1 MAGFAGFL
9 SLSLRQKQ
17 AQIAAMTT
25 LLPLPD
31 LPGVEALPASK
42 QPQRRRRV
50 VFLAFTDVEIVDL
63 CGPLDVFQH
72 ANNTLQLHGRDN
84 EPGYETL
91 VVALQAGRVKAA
103 GGLEIIATLGCDDE
117 LGEIDTL
124 IVPGSPWIERACAE
138 PRLIDWIQKTAP
150 GARRVVSVC
159 TGAFLLADAGLL
171 ENRAVTTHWLY
182 CDRLAA
188 AHPTLRL
195 DPDRIFVR
203 DGNIYTSGGITTG
216 IDLALSLVEE
226 DLGREA
232 PRFIAGLMVVF
243 LRRPGG
249 QNQFSIFLQAEA
261 PTHPDIRE
269 LQAWIVANPAE
280 DHAVERL
287 ATRINMSARNFA
299 RQFLAESGMTP
310 AKFFEHACVE
320 AARCKLEQT
329 NGRLEAIAAEA
340 GFGSAERMQRSFQ
353 RLLNVSP
360 QDYRARFQSTTRP
373 ERGRRHEDFISHHRA
388 QQP

>member
-1 MAGFAGFL
+1 
-9 SLSLRQKQ
+9 
-17 AQIAAMTT
+17 MTT

-31 LPGVEALPASK
+31 LPGVEALAASK

-91 VVALQAGRVKAA
+91 VVALQAGPVKAA

-188 AHPTLRL
+188 LHPTLRL

-203 DGNIYTSGGITTG
+203 DGNIYTSGGITAG

-249 QNQFSIFLQAEA
+249 QNQFSIFLQTEA
-261 PTHPDIRE
+261 PTRPDIRE

-310 AKFFEHACVE
+310 AKFVEHARVE

-360 QDYRARFQSTTRP
+360 QDYRARFQSTARP

>member
-1 MAGFAGFL
+1 
-9 SLSLRQKQ
+9 
-17 AQIAAMTT
+17 MTT
-25 LLPLPD
+25 LLPYAD
-31 LPGVEALPASK
+31 SDQVERFISSPRKEL
-42 QPQRRRRV
+42 RRRRV
-50 VFLAFTDVEIVDL
+50 AFLVFDDIEIVDL
-63 CGPLDVFQH
+63 SGPLDVFQYADH
-72 ANNTLQLHGRDN
+72 WLQMTGRVN

-91 VVALQAGRVKAA
+91 VVGLQAGPVKTS
-103 GGLEIIATLGCDDE
+103 GGLQIIAAHSCDDA

-124 IVPGSPWIERACAE
+124 VVPGSPWIERVCAE
-138 PRLIDWIQKTAP
+138 PRLTDWLRKTTP
-150 GARRVVSVC
+150 GVRRVVSVC
-159 TGAFLLADAGLL
+159 TGAFLLAKAGLL
-171 ENRAVTTHWLY
+171 ENRCVTTHWMF
-182 CDRLAA
+182 CDKLAA
-188 AHPTLRL
+188 LHPSLRI

-203 DGNIYTSGGITTG
+203 DGHVYTSGGITAG

-261 PTHPDIRE
+261 TNRPDIRE
-269 LQAWIVANPAE
+269 LQAWILANPRE

-287 ATRINMSARNFA
+287 AARLNMSPRNFA
-299 RQFLAESGMTP
+299 RQFLAESGITP
-310 AKFFEHACVE
+310 AKFVEHARVE

-329 NGRLEAIAAEA
+329 NSSLEAVAAET

-360 QDYRARFQSTTRP
+360 QDYRARFQSTARL
-373 ERGRRHEDFISHHRA
+373 EGRTRHENFVPYNGA
-388 QQP
+388 